1 MVTSVCCR
9 GRREVVGYLK
19 RKKSCYEERRVQLRF
34 VDSRRTTNEQLEHL
48 HILTV
53 AF

>member
-1 MVTSVCCR
+1 M
-9 GRREVVGYLK
+9 GYLK
-19 RKKSCYEERRVQLRF
+19 GKKSCYEERKVQLRF
-34 VDSRRTTNEQLEHL
+34 VDSKKTTNEQLEHL